1 MLCATHTSSWAP
13 ARCCQG
19 PAGFFFSD
27 GPETRNSSDSHDSDL
42 NMNEGVPKRPAR
54 ARWQDFK
61 QRAAPPPG
69 VIVVDSNGPLRK
81 SAVGTVVGTLPPAR
95 QYVAPISTS
104 VDLSSPLAIQLINT
118 ALLRSQRS
126 ARPLS
131 PHESLS
137 QPLSPI
143 DSHQGSMPDS
153 DAAVS
158 PYLADFPDEE
168 ANIFS
173 HLDVSTFG
181 SYGCSPSLQSPFSDG
196 NNLHDA
202 ESQPPALSR
211 ADSLVAS
218 PRSLE
223 ANSNAFGSSPIA
235 GASSPACPS
244 PVRMSRVSSM
254 EAMIGHLALR
264 DQSRPL

>member
-1 MLCATHTSSWAP
+1 
-13 ARCCQG
+13 
-19 PAGFFFSD
+19 
-27 GPETRNSSDSHDSDL
+27 
-42 NMNEGVPKRPAR
+42 MNEGVPKRPTR
-54 ARWQDFK
+54 ARWHDFK

-69 VIVVDSNGPLRK
+69 VIVVDSNGPLKK

-153 DAAVS
+153 DPAVS